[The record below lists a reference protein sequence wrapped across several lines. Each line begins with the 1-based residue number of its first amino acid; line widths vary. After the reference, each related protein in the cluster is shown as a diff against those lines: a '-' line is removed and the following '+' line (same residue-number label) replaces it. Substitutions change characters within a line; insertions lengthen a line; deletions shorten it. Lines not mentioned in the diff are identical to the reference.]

1 MPDQPATQT
10 PRVPPSLRGAPKS
23 LPSREDI
30 ALLEPFDRIGLDRI
44 DLVATPSAAAEA
56 LARLRDMPVLGFD
69 TESRP
74 TFVRGEVSE
83 GPHVVQFAS
92 PHRAW
97 VFHLHAPACVEAVG
111 ELLGSARVVK
121 AGFGLAGDRTQIV
134 AKFGVAPVAVLDLDD
149 HFRALG
155 FRKSVGVK
163 TAVAMLF
170 NRRLL
175 KSKRLATTN
184 WAHPRLSDA
193 QLLYAANDAW
203 AAIRVFEALGLPVKG

>member
-1 MPDQPATQT
+1 MRQPD
-10 PRVPPSLRGAPKS
+10 PRARA

-30 ALLEPFDRIGLDRI
+30 ALLEPFERIGLDRI
-44 DLVATPSAAAEA
+44 QVVASAPAAAEA
-56 LARLRDMPVLGFD
+56 LARLRDVPVLGFD

-83 GPHVVQFAS
+83 GPHVVQFATAGQ
-92 PHRAW
+92 AW
-97 VFHLHAPACVEAVG
+97 VFQLQQAACVDAVG
-111 ELLGSARVVK
+111 ELLASSQVAK
-121 AGFGLAGDRTQIV
+121 AGFGLAGDRTQII
-134 AKFGVAPVAVLDLDD
+134 AKFGVAPVAVLDLED

-175 KSKRLATTN
+175 KSKKVATTN
-184 WAHPRLSDA
+184 WSQARLTES
-193 QLLYAANDAW
+193 QVLYAANDAW
-203 AAIRVFEALGLPVKG
+203 AAIRVFEALELGAR